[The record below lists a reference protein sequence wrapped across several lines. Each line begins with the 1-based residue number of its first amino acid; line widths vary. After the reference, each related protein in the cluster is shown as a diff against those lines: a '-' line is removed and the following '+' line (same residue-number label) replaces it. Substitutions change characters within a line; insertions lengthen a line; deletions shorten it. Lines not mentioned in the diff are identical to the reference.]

1 MINTST
7 YYNVIKTIGFSI
19 NIQRLYI
26 LNLFSFYTLVN
37 DVLMFCTSF
46 VISKESGIGATNKLE
61 NEASEQMQT
70 NSSVSCKEPWNWTQ
84 LTLTILMWIFA
95 WLFCIEHQFGAVF
108 FVVSMI
114 FFIYYNTRTGRKE
127 KNRLSA
133 YSVFNPNCER
143 IDGTFTSEQFEKEL
157 LHGANSVRS

>member
-1 MINTST
+1 M
-7 YYNVIKTIGFSI
+7 
-19 NIQRLYI
+19 NIQRLFI

>member
-1 MINTST
+1 M
-7 YYNVIKTIGFSI
+7 F
-19 NIQRLYI
+19 I

-46 VISKESGIGATNKLE
+46 VTSKESGIGATNKLE

-70 NSSVSCKEPWNWTQ
+70 NSSVSCKKPWNWTQ

-157 LHGANSVRS
+157 LHGANSVRSWF

>member
-1 MINTST
+1 M
-7 YYNVIKTIGFSI
+7 

-26 LNLFSFYTLVN
+26 LNLFRFYTLVN

-46 VISKESGIGATNKLE
+46 VISKESGIGASNKLE

>member
-1 MINTST
+1 
-7 YYNVIKTIGFSI
+7 
-19 NIQRLYI
+19 
-26 LNLFSFYTLVN
+26 
-37 DVLMFCTSF
+37 MFCTSF

-143 IDGTFTSEQFEKEL
+143 IDGTFTSEQFEKC
-157 LHGANSVRS
+157 S

>member
-1 MINTST
+1 M
-7 YYNVIKTIGFSI
+7 

>member
-1 MINTST
+1 MEKKLAEYRARKAKEEGYPGKPWFGLNPFKNKTSE
-7 YYNVIKTIGFSI
+7 SPH
-19 NIQRLYI
+19 
-26 LNLFSFYTLVN
+26 
-37 DVLMFCTSF
+37 
-46 VISKESGIGATNKLE
+46 SKESGIGAAEGIE
-61 NEASEQMQT
+61 NEASEEMQA
-70 NSSVSCKEPWNWTQ
+70 NANVSFKEPWNRTQ
-84 LTLTILMWIFA
+84 LMLTILMWIFA
-95 WLFCIEHQFGAVF
+95 WLFCIEQQFGAVF

-157 LHGANSVRS
+157 LHGANSVRN

>member
-1 MINTST
+1 M
-7 YYNVIKTIGFSI
+7 
-19 NIQRLYI
+19 YI
-26 LNLFSFYTLVN
+26 LNLFSFYTLVD

-157 LHGANSVRS
+157 LHGANSVRSWF